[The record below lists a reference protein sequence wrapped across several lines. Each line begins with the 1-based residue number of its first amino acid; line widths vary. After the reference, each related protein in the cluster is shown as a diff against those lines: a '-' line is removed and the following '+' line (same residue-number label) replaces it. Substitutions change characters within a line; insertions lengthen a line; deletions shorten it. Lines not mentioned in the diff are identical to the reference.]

1 MSTPPPSPSS
11 PPPPIRIHIPHV
23 SRATGVLLALNIGVW
38 LLQVLTGV
46 SPLHPSSPALVAW
59 GGNLPLFTLTG
70 DTWRLFTAMFLHDG
84 IGHLA
89 LNMLALISTAD
100 RTEDE
105 YGTAPMLVVYL
116 VGGLMASCASV
127 FWREVHALR
136 DPTLLLTVS
145 IGASGAVMAQFGA
158 LLAALV
164 MVPPRF
170 ARMHPS
176 ERPGVDNG
184 LVQVVVLNL
193 ALGLLF
199 PGVDQAAHVGGLIG
213 GMAVGALMCIRPA
226 VATPRAA
233 LARYGATALLVTA
246 CVGALL
252 HTAPRERLLL
262 LRIEWAAQQAAPH
275 H

>member
-1 MSTPPPSPSS
+1 MSPPSPSK
-11 PPPPIRIHIPHV
+11 PPLVRIHIPHI
-23 SRATGVLLALNIGVW
+23 SRAARVLLALNVGVW
-38 LLQVLTGV
+38 LLQVASGV

-70 DTWRLFTAMFLHDG
+70 DTWRLVTAMFLHDG

-105 YGTAPMLVVYL
+105 FGVAPMVVVYL
-116 VGGLMASCASV
+116 VGGVLASCASV
-127 FWREVHALR
+127 LWREVHAGH
-136 DPTLLLTVS
+136 DPSLLLTVS
-145 IGASGAVMAQFGA
+145 IGASGAVMALFGA
-158 LLAALV
+158 LLTALV
-164 MVPPRF
+164 LVPPRF
-170 ARMHPS
+170 ARMHPD

-226 VATPRAA
+226 VDTPRAT
-233 LARYGATALLVTA
+233 LARYGAAALLVTA

-262 LRIEWAAQQAAPH
+262 LRIEWAAQQAVPH
-275 H
+275 R